1 MSINKEEKFCLRWND
16 FENNISSS
24 FRELRDD
31 KDFFDVTLVCND
43 NQVQAHKVI
52 LGACSS
58 FFKSVLKK
66 NPHQHPLL
74 YLKGVNYR
82 ELISIIN
89 FMYHGETNIAHD
101 DLDTFLSVAE
111 DLKVKGLTQNKH
123 DSPDSKELK
132 TRTFDNKLVES
143 QVTDRFTHQSKQEKC
158 HPRNSTDNISQA
170 KSYTP
175 QIKTEAIG
183 ADEIYEVVEDDYIGE
198 QANYEDDQT
207 YQNNTSFNNMG
218 HNENYMPLTDSNQDP
233 YAHIKQYVIKV
244 PNENGFSCTIC
255 GKKCRDMY
263 LMREHIEG
271 LHDMSPGYLCG
282 VCNQQCK
289 NHKGLKVHMKKFHSH
304 S

>member
-1 MSINKEEKFCLRWND
+1 MSSVSDFKTKMSASKEEKFCLRWND

-43 NQVQAHKVI
+43 NQLQAHKVV

-74 YLKGVNYR
+74 YLKGVNYK

-111 DLKVKGLTQNKH
+111 DLKVKGLTQTQGKH
-123 DSPDSKELK
+123 DSPDSMKLK
-132 TRTFDNKLVES
+132 TRTYDNDRLQES
-143 QVTDRFTHQSKQEKC
+143 NVTDRLIHQSKQDIFYSG
-158 HPRNSTDNISQA
+158 NLTTDKISPA

-175 QIKTEAIG
+175 KIKTEAIG
-183 ADEIYEVVEDDYIGE
+183 ADETYEVVEDDYIADQGD
-198 QANYEDDQT
+198 YEEDQT
-207 YQNNTSFNNMG
+207 YQNNTSTNNMG
-218 HNENYMPLTDSNQDP
+218 HDENYMQISDNIQG
-233 YAHIKQYVIKV
+233 K
-244 PNENGFSCTIC
+244 ENF
-255 GKKCRDMY
+255 
-263 LMREHIEG
+263 
-271 LHDMSPGYLCG
+271 LH
-282 VCNQQCK
+282 V
-289 NHKGLKVHMKKFHSH
+289 
-304 S
+304 